1 MTTTV
6 FRRRRVLAADHPVEL
21 RFVDMLL
28 IIIATLM
35 IVTVV
40 LSVVSAV
47 TPSGRPDVAPRVATR
62 AVPAAI
68 AGQPYQLTLAVQ
80 GGDGDYDWE
89 AIGGEFPA
97 GMALR
102 ADGVVEGTPTV
113 EQTTGVTV
121 QVRDGSDR
129 ISEARELSFTVR
141 PSGDG
146 NVTRPEPRIDS
157 TVTLLD
163 DAVGGQ
169 TYRHQFTAD
178 SGTTPHRWRAEEL
191 PTGLQLSEDG
201 TLAGRP
207 EAGTNTFTV
216 SMTDADGG
224 TAEQEVRL
232 VAREAPKSWFWWF
245 LDLLVEIGMWVGLVL
260 IILLIGILLKDVI
273 FGRRAQTVH
282 VEGRTGLIGRKRGY

>member
-6 FRRRRVLAADHPVEL
+6 FRRRRILAADHPVEL

-40 LSVVSAV
+40 LSVVSAI
-47 TPSGRPDVAPRVATR
+47 TPTGRPDVAPRVTTR
-62 AVPAAI
+62 SAPAAI

-89 AIGGEFPA
+89 AIGGELPA
-97 GMALR
+97 GLSLR
-102 ADGVVEGTPTV
+102 ADGIVEGTPTA
-113 EQTTGVTV
+113 EQTTGVSV

-129 ISEARELSFTVR
+129 ISEAQELSFTVR

-157 TVTLLD
+157 LVTLLD

-169 TYRHQFTAD
+169 TYQHQFTAD
-178 SGTTPHRWRAEEL
+178 SGTAPHQWRAEEL
-191 PTGLQLSEDG
+191 PDGLQLSEDG

-216 SMTDADGG
+216 TMTDGDGG
-224 TAEQEVRL
+224 TAEQEVRMV
-232 VAREAPKSWFWWF
+232 VAEAPDSWFWWL
-245 LDLLVEIGMWVGLVL
+245 LDLLIEVAKWVGFGLILILILVA
-260 IILLIGILLKDVI
+260 LKESL
-273 FGRRAQTVH
+273 FGRPETLIPSKAGRLRNKRRA
-282 VEGRTGLIGRKRGY
+282 Y